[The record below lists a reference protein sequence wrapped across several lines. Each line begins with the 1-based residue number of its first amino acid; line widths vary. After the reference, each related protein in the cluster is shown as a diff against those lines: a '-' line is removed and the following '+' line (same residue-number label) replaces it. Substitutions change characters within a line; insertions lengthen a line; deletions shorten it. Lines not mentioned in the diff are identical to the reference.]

1 MLTKIEL
8 GSYWIQVGQVSSP
21 RYRVNPSLWPEVVI
35 RLSGGVAW
43 VVPTMYAVYPST
55 DVIDLL
61 REMSGEGVVLVRG
74 AQSVRFNIPGDPW
87 EFIHRVTTDLPA
99 GMTMSGGMRIS
110 TGDALVREVREV
122 ITESN
127 HLAQTMMS
135 MYVEDPMRRLPIIR
149 MIPYWY
155 EEIGRNDIL
164 WSTNTRACM
173 RAIEELSGV
182 GSIRFSWEDPS

>member
-1 MLTKIEL
+1 MMKKIEL

-21 RYRVNPSLWPEVVI
+21 RYQVNPSLWPEVII

-43 VVPTMYAVYPST
+43 VVPTMHAVYPST

-61 REMSGEGVVLVRG
+61 REVSSEDLILSRG
-74 AQSVRFNIPGDPW
+74 AHNVRFNIPGNPW
-87 EFIHRVTTDLPA
+87 EFIRRVSTALPA
-99 GMTMSGGMRIS
+99 GMTLSGGMRIG
-110 TGDALVREVREV
+110 TRDALVREVRKV

-135 MYVEDPMRRLPIIR
+135 MYIGDPMQRLKIIR

-155 EEIGRNDIL
+155 RILGQNDIWL
-164 WSTNTRACM
+164 SPDTGGCTE
-173 RAIEELSGV
+173 AIEELSRV
-182 GSIRFSWEDPS
+182 ETIQLSWEDPS